1 MKRIGV
7 PTSARGFLKNLF
19 EYPSDDL
26 QFIYNNKQMY
36 EVNKKAKKILSK
48 IVRSKIGD
56 FIGLIQRIET
66 KESPD
71 IECYFSFNRF
81 LKTDKP
87 YVIYVENPLALVHY
101 STERVETYMG
111 KKRIKKL
118 LNDKNLKEIV
128 CMSKACKETF
138 TRIYDVPEQIKLSQ
152 IYPMIPDKSE
162 IDINYLSAKSNYEK
176 LNCLYISSDFNLKG
190 GNDILKAFQKLSN
203 VNLTIVTRIDNIS
216 KSKRMNIEENSNIRL
231 LDFNLTSEELNRLY
245 DESNILLH
253 PTRQD
258 SLPLVILESLKQ
270 GLVILSTDLYAIPE
284 FVFPDING
292 YLIEPKYRFFSKD
305 NMPNKNVWNNR
316 KKTIYSDY
324 IDDNISNFIFEKIQV
339 LDKDRKLL
347 ESMSKNSLEFSQNNE
362 LSSNSIMKL
371 WEEKL
376 NF

>member
-7 PTSARGFLKNLF
+7 PTSSRGFLKNLF

-26 QFIYNNKQMY
+26 QFIYSNEQMY

-66 KESPD
+66 KQSLD
-71 IECYFSFNRF
+71 IDCYFSFNRF

-111 KKRIKKL
+111 KKRIKEL
-118 LNDKNLKEIV
+118 LNDENLKEII

-138 TRIYDVPEQIKLSQ
+138 IRIYDVPERIKLSQ
-152 IYPMIPDKSE
+152 IYPLIPDESE
-162 IDINYLSAKSNYEK
+162 IDTNYLSTKSNYER
-176 LNCLYISSDFNLKG
+176 LSCLYVSSDFNLKG
-190 GNDILKAFQKLSN
+190 GNDILEAFQKLSN
-203 VNLTIVTRIDNIS
+203 VNLTIVTRIDNLS
-216 KSKRMNIEENSNIRL
+216 KSKRKNIEKNQNIRL
-231 LDFNLTSEELNRLY
+231 LDFNLTSEELNNLY

-258 SLPLVILESLKQ
+258 SLPLVILESLKH

-284 FVFPDING
+284 FVFPTING
-292 YLIEPKYRFFSKD
+292 YLIEPKYRFFSED

-316 KKTIYSDY
+316 KKTIYSNY

-347 ESMSKNSLEFSQNNE
+347 ESMSKNSLEVSQNNE

-371 WEEKL
+371 WEEKF